1 VAVQRL
7 SNSGRNGYSY
17 KSLIA
22 GITPVPSVP
31 TIGTATELTFAS
43 ATVEFTA
50 PGDYAGTTYTAT
62 SSPGGFTGTS
72 ATSPIVVA
80 GLSGET
86 TYTFTVTATNATGTS
101 RASAASNS
109 ITTPAEFI
117 PSSSFDALATYTVP
131 SGGVS
136 SITFA
141 GIPTGGQYS
150 HLQIRC
156 LAKGSG
162 DAGED
167 RYSAQMRFNGDTS
180 ANYASHYLTGNG
192 TSASA
197 GAFSST
203 TAIDMAGRSWIPDSW
218 SGYANMWGVA
228 IMDILDY
235 ASTTKAK
242 TLRTL
247 AGYNS
252 NTTGTTGN
260 NINLTSGLWFKT
272 PEAINSI
279 TIICDQSGLF
289 IQGSQFSL
297 YGVK

>member
-117 PSSSFDALATYTVP
+117 PSSSFDALATYTVG
-131 SGGVS
+131 SGGIS
-136 SITFA
+136 SVTFA
-141 GIPTGGQYS
+141 GLPTGGQYQ
-150 HLQIRC
+150 HLQIRAIYK
-156 LAKGSG
+156 LNSGSQ
-162 DAGED
+162 
-167 RYSAQMRFNGDTS
+167 YVTIRFNGDNTAS
-180 ANYASHYLTGNG
+180 NYSLHLING
-192 TSASA
+192 DGSSASA
-197 GAFSST
+197 GGGANAIPYVAQSGST
-203 TAIDMAGRSWIPDSW
+203 
-218 SGYANMWGVA
+218 ANIFGA
-228 IMDILDY
+228 SIIDILDY
-235 ASTTKAK
+235 SSVNKAK
-242 TLRTL
+242 TIKALVGQDRNGSGDT
-247 AGYNS
+247 
-252 NTTGTTGN
+252 
-260 NINLTSGLWFKT
+260 NLTSGAWYNT
-272 PEAINSI
+272 SSAINSF
-279 TIICDQSGLF
+279 TIIPNNSAVF
-289 IQGSQFSL
+289 SEFSQFSV